1 MLNDLLEEAWK
12 ELKDATTIKG
22 HPFRFCSLATAGNIE
37 NIMQRTVIL
46 REITESKT
54 LIFYTDK
61 RSGKVN
67 QIKINP
73 FGSVLFYDPKKSL
86 QLIIK
91 GEIQLITMGEI
102 WGDHKLSIE
111 GKSVKDYNSKLIPGK
126 ALKNP
131 FILTRSKEL
140 NFGLLEL
147 KPLSIEYLK
156 LKNNTNHLRATFNLN
171 KDNWEKTF
179 LVP

>member
-12 ELKDATTIKG
+12 ELKDATTLKG

-73 FGSVLFYDPKKSL
+73 FGSVLFYNPKKSL

-91 GEIQLITMGEI
+91 GEIEIIVRGEN
-102 WGDHKLSIE
+102 WGDHKSKIE
-111 GKSVKDYNSKLIPGK
+111 GKSTNDYNSKLSPGE
-126 ALKNP
+126 AVKNP
-131 FILTRSKEL
+131 FILNRSDEL
-140 NFGLLEL
+140 NFSLLEF

-156 LKNNTNHLRATFNLN
+156 LKNNTNHLRAVFNLN
-171 KDNWEKTF
+171 EDNWEETF